1 MAFPGTIVL
10 MRDAEDMGAEGEEEG
25 VGTGAEAGAV
35 AGTGG
40 KRQLDTFN
48 HWFCNL
54 CSHHMKH
61 AYI

>member
-1 MAFPGTIVL
+1 MTFPGTIVL
-10 MRDAEDMGAEGEEEG
+10 TRDAEDMGAEGEEEG

-48 HWFCNL
+48 HWFC
-54 CSHHMKH
+54 SHHMKH
-61 AYI
+61 ANN

>member
-1 MAFPGTIVL
+1 MTFPGTIVL

-40 KRQLDTFN
+40 KRQLDIFN
-48 HWFCNL
+48 HWFC
-54 CSHHMKH
+54 SH
-61 AYI
+61 ANN